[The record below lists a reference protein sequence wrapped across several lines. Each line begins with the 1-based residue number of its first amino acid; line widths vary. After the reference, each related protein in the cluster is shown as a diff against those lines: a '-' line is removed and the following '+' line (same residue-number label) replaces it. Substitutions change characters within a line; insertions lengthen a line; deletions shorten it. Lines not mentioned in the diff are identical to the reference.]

1 MKWEKEIKIV
11 KGLRKLYPVID
22 VPWGKVDYDRFVDV
36 DNNFWK
42 VWWLYWLCVH
52 HLKQRMA
59 SLEGYM
65 KYYNQSH
72 WHWYKAHFGIEE

>member
-1 MKWEKEIKIV
+1 MWEKEEKIIE
-11 KGLRKLYPVID
+11 GLGLLYSDFPVNDFRI
-22 VPWGKVDYDRFVDV
+22 RFRFYCK
-36 DNNFWK
+36 NGREK

-72 WHWYKAHFGIEE
+72 WHWYKAHFGIED